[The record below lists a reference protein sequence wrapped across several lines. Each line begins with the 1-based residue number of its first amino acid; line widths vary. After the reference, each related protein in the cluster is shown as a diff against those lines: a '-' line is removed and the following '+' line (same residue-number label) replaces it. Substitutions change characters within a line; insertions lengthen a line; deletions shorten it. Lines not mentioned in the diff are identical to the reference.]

1 MLVVIMVMVLME
13 SDGVSG
19 DNGDGVDGDS
29 DGVSGDNGDGVDG
42 DSDGVSGENGDGVH
56 GSIGGDGESVVI
68 VMEVVIRLW

>member
-1 MLVVIMVMVLME
+1 MHTMLCRQYCNVVEYWKRNGGGGDSVSGDSGDGVDRD

-42 DSDGVSGENGDGVH
+42 DSDGGC
-56 GSIGGDGESVVI
+56 
-68 VMEVVIRLW
+68 